1 MTGLSRLGAARV
13 SGFFNLVPIVTA
25 ALAVLLLG
33 ESLSGWVLAGGV
45 LAVSGVVFAE
55 YAAKRATMASGAKRP
70 DAVGPDP
77 RGPQPRRVVPHSAC
91 STSCSSAS
99 AS

>member
-1 MTGLSRLGAARV
+1 MNALRITGLIGITVLADQASKAAALLLLPV
-13 SGFFNLVPIVTA
+13 GESVAVLPGFFNLVPIVTA

-55 YAAKRATMASGAKRP
+55 YAAKRATMASG
-70 DAVGPDP
+70 GE
-77 RGPQPRRVVPHSAC
+77 
-91 STSCSSAS
+91 AS
-99 AS
+99 